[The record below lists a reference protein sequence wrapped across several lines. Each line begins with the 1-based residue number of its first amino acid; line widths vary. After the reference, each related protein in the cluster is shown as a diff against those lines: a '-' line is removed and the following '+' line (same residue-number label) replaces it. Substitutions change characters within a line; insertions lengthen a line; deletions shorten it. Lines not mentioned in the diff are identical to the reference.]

1 MDTRYIKIL
10 FAAASLAYTVYLFV
24 IQSWGAAI
32 GMLLV
37 TAILVLVNFR
47 SIRLIVALFQLR
59 KQNFAKAKT
68 WIDRANP
75 ERLWTKQKGYW
86 HFLSGLVT
94 MQENMNTADKHFRQA
109 LKVGL
114 NMDHDKAMAK
124 MNMAVVAAQRQKKR
138 EAISLINEAK
148 RLDKRGMMKNE
159 IKQVEQAIKNPR
171 VMHQRARR

>member
-10 FAAASLAYTVYLFV
+10 FAATSLAYTVYLF
-24 IQSWGAAI
+24 IMQSWGAAI
-32 GMLLV
+32 GMLFV
-37 TAILVLVNFR
+37 TAALVLINFR
-47 SIRLIVALFQLR
+47 SIRLILALFQLR
-59 KQNFAKAKT
+59 KQNFAKANT

-75 ERLWTKQKGYW
+75 EKMWSKQKGYW
-86 HFLSGLVT
+86 HFLNGLVS
-94 MQENMNTADKHFRQA
+94 MQENMNTADKHFRKA
-109 LKVGL
+109 LKAGL

-124 MNMAVVAAQRQKKR
+124 LNMAVVAAQRQKKR

-171 VMHQRARR
+171 VMQQRARR